1 MARFDIFQVRGGLV
15 LDCQADRLTHM
26 PTRFVVP
33 LEPFHSAL
41 LISNRLNPTFRVGGT
56 AMLMV
61 TQLAGTIRTRE
72 LGDQVTKLSDD
83 SQQLAAQGAL
93 DMLMTGV

>member
-1 MARFDIFQVRGGLV
+1 MARFDVFHVRGGLA

-33 LEPFHSAL
+33 LEPIHRAL
-41 LISNRLNPTFRVGGT
+41 LISDRLNPQFRISGRL
-56 AMLMV
+56 MLMV
-61 TQLAGTIRTRE
+61 TQLAGTIRTSD
-72 LGDQVTKLSDD
+72 LGDLVTRLNDD
-83 SQQLAAQGAL
+83 AQQMAAQGAL